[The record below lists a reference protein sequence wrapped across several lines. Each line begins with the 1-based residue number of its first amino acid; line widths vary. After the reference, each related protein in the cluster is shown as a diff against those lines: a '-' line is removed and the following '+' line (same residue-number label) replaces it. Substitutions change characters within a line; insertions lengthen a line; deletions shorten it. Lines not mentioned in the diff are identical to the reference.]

1 MTMTQVLGA
10 FEELPPSQEFLL
22 ISFSPSSIPL
32 KQRWRN
38 NGLSADFIADYLAT
52 FFPGDEG
59 AANNTDKQAKIKSA
73 VSYIANELLE
83 NAMKFNDDTLQQPI
97 SIALHLYSDRLVFL
111 VTNSIPPLDASKF
124 QVLIAELTNC
134 DLEHLYMHRL
144 EKNAADDDDS
154 QSGLGL
160 LTMMKD
166 YSAKMGWKFVI
177 LQQEPE
183 VISVTTML
191 QLKIESV

>member
-1 MTMTQVLGA
+1 MNMTQVLGD
-10 FEELPPSQEFLL
+10 FDELPSSQEFLL

-52 FFPGDEG
+52 FFPGNEG
-59 AANNTDKQAKIKSA
+59 NIDNIDQPARIKSA

-83 NAMKFNDDTLQQPI
+83 NAMKFNDTASQQPI
-97 SIALHLYSDRLVFL
+97 SIALHLYSDRLIFL
-111 VTNSIPPLDASKF
+111 VSNSIPPQAVEKF
-124 QVLIAELTNC
+124 QELIAKFSNS
-134 DLEHLYMHRL
+134 DLEQLYIDRL
-144 EKNAADDDDS
+144 EKNGADEADS

-166 YSAKMGWKFVI
+166 YLVKIGWKFVI
-177 LQQEPE
+177 VQQEPE
-183 VISVTTML
+183 VINVVTML
-191 QLKIESV
+191 QLMLEST

>member
-1 MTMTQVLGA
+1 MTMNQVLGD
-10 FEELPPSQEFLL
+10 FPELPPSQEFLL

-52 FFPGDEG
+52 FFPSNEASESGMCQ
-59 AANNTDKQAKIKSA
+59 QAELKSA

-83 NAMKFNDDTLQQPI
+83 NAMKFNDERSQQSI
-97 SIALHLYSDRLVFL
+97 SIALHLYSDRLVFV
-111 VTNSIPPLDASKF
+111 VTNSIPPQAVSKF
-124 QVLIAELTNC
+124 QTLIANSIDS
-134 DLEHLYMHRL
+134 DLEQLYIRQL
-144 EKNAADDDDS
+144 EKNLADEDNT

-166 YSAKMGWKFVI
+166 YLAKIGWKFVI
-177 LQQEPE
+177 VQQEPE
-183 VISVTTML
+183 VISLTTMV
-191 QLKIESV
+191 QLNIGST